1 MEEQTLYLY
10 QILDH
15 GHVIHTS
22 QCFPSLRRAVECFYE
37 YDKPRH
43 FASGWSF
50 KRSSCMSAAL
60 KGTYKSP
67 GEDPRHV
74 YVIFRKVE
82 LKVPTIQEWDDVV
95 NR

>member
-1 MEEQTLYLY
+1 
-10 QILDH
+10 
-15 GHVIHTS
+15 
-22 QCFPSLRRAVECFYE
+22 
-37 YDKPRH
+37 
-43 FASGWSF
+43 
-50 KRSSCMSAAL
+50 MSAAL